1 MPQLPFFKVGDFG
14 QTIRRTIVDE
24 KNDAVDISAA
34 NLMEFHFKDP
44 SGNVDT
50 KNNALHGVAHTDGGT
65 DGQVEYVV
73 QSGLFDE
80 EGTWTLQVQI
90 TDDLVYVI
98 YTEQE
103 EFTVSPVLA

>member
-24 KNDAVDISAA
+24 KNDAVDLSAA
-34 NLMEFHFKDP
+34 DLMEFHFKDP

-50 KNNALHGVAHTDGGT
+50 KNSTSHGVTFPNLGT

-90 TDDLVYVI
+90 TDTSYVI